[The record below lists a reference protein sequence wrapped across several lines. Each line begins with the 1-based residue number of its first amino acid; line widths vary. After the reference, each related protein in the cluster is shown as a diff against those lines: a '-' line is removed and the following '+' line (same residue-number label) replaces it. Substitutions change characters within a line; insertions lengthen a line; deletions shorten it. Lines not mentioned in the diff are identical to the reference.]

1 MNPLTPEL
9 LNFLAAAPTP
19 QGGPQQGGGSGA
31 VMIGYMVLFMALM
44 YFMIFR
50 PQQKRQK
57 EHEAMVTS
65 LKTGDKVVAAGGI
78 YGIITNIKDDI
89 VTLRI
94 ADNVKIE
101 VQKASVTAVTKAADE
116 KKES

>member
-1 MNPLTPEL
+1 MNLLTLEL
-9 LNFLAAAPTP
+9 LNFLASAPAP
-19 QGGPQQGGGSGA
+19 AG
-31 VMIGYMVLFMALM
+31 VMIGYMALFLGLM

-57 EHEAMVTS
+57 EQEKLVNS

-78 YGIITNIKDDI
+78 YGIITNVKDDV

-94 ADNVKIE
+94 ADNVKID
-101 VQKASVTAVTKAADE
+101 VQKASVSTVTKASEE
-116 KKES
+116 KKEA